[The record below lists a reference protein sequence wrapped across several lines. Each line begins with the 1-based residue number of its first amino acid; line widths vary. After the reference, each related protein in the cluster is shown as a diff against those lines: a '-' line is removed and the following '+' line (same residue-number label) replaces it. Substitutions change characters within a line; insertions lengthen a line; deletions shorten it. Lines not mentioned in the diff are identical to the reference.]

1 MKTPRPLLHLAG
13 LVAILATLVAGLF
26 AAAPTAS
33 AAPTNAPEATT
44 TSTTTAQQTA
54 RVAARARCRI
64 PRCFGAIV
72 INPRTGSSAYSYNY
86 NTRSKAVAAAKKR
99 CRSYGSGR
107 YCRTAVWVRN
117 GCAAV
122 AWRKRNG
129 RMVEWA
135 GRVAFNRA
143 PAIRKAK
150 RAVAG
155 PGSEHVWSYVC
166 TSRR

>member
-13 LVAILATLVAGLF
+13 LIAVLAALVAGVF
-26 AAAPTAS
+26 AATPAS
-33 AAPTNAPEATT
+33 AAPTDTT
-44 TSTTTAQQTA
+44 ETSTATSTTAAEQTA
-54 RVAARARCRI
+54 PVTARTRCRI
-64 PRCFGAIV
+64 PRCYGAIV
-72 INPRTGSSAYSYNY
+72 INPRTGGSAYSYNY
-86 NTRSKAVAAAKKR
+86 PTRAKAIYAAKKR
-99 CRSYGSGR
+99 CRSYGAGS

-155 PGSEHVWSYVC
+155 PGTEHLWTYVC